1 MSCLCKQVSR
11 QRRPKPGSTGVYP
24 RAGGGRVWRTR
35 IIIDRKLCDYSMF
48 ALFSTRSLA
57 SCLRRQV
64 SRQRRPKPG
73 STGVY
78 PRAGGGRVWRT
89 RIIIDRK
96 LCDYSMFALFS
107 TRSLA
112 SYLRRQVSRQRRP
125 KPGSAGVYPRA
136 GGYDVRE
143 QLLIESYVT
152 IQCSLFFRPAPWR
165 HTCAGRYPA
174 SGAAVWIPAG
184 VYPRAGGGGYDVN
197 ECFW

>member
-1 MSCLCKQVSR
+1 MKRIDFFLGQGQPLTCHACASR
-11 QRRPKPGSTGVYP
+11 YPGSGAQNLDQP
-24 RAGGGRVWRTR
+24 EFILAQAGGG
-35 IIIDRKLCDYSMF
+35 Y
-48 ALFSTRSLA
+48 
-57 SCLRRQV
+57 
-64 SRQRRPKPG
+64 
-73 STGVY
+73 GV
-78 PRAGGGRVWRT
+78 